1 MMRAAGLCGA
11 LLVAVSQVLTLP
23 DVHVLEAGAVVGLA
37 GALSVLCR
45 SPGLAIVASVVA
57 LLVFSV
63 ALLFAPPGDHVIE
76 AVLLGIGLLIL
87 FDATHFELRFRTAEA
102 IGQIAADHLGSL
114 ISCIVLA
121 AVLALL
127 MTAISVVVVGELNA
141 SVRPILASFGGIL
154 VVVALVWKA
163 RSTGP

>member
-1 MMRAAGLCGA
+1 MMRVAGLCGA

-23 DVHVLEAGAVVGLA
+23 DVQVLEAGAVVGLA
-37 GALSVLCR
+37 GALSVLWR
-45 SPGLAIVASVVA
+45 LTGLAVVASVVG

-63 ALLFAPPGDHVIE
+63 VLLFAPPGGHVAE
-76 AVLLGIGLLIL
+76 AVLLGSGLLIL
-87 FDATHFELRFRTAEA
+87 LEGTYFERQFSTAEA
-102 IGQIAADHLGSL
+102 IGRIAADHMGSL
-114 ISCIVLA
+114 ISCLVLA

-154 VVVALVWKA
+154 VVVALVWTA